1 MADACLFCR
10 IVAGEVPSQRV
21 YEDDDLVVIRD
32 IAPKAPVHLLVVPR
46 AHIVSLAHTTAE
58 QAPLLGRCL
67 VVAAQVARQEGVAE
81 SGYRLIA
88 NSGPDSGMEVPHLH
102 FHILGGRRLGGLG

>member
-1 MADACLFCR
+1 MADACIFCR
-10 IVAGEVPSQRV
+10 IAAGKVPSQNV
-21 YEDDDLVVIRD
+21 YQDEEILVFRD
-32 IAPKAPVHLLVVPR
+32 IAPKAPVHLLVVPK
-46 AHIVSLAHTTAE
+46 AHIVSLAETTPE

-67 VVAAQVARQEGVAE
+67 AVAAEVAHREGVAA

-102 FHILGGRRLGGLG
+102 FHILGGRRL

>member
-1 MADACLFCR
+1 MADACIFCR
-10 IVAGEVPSQRV
+10 IAAGEVPSQFV
-21 YEDDDLVVIRD
+21 FQDDEIIVFRD
-32 IAPKAPVHLLVVPR
+32 IAPKAPVHLLVLPR
-46 AHIVSLAHTTAE
+46 AHIVSLAHTTPE

-88 NSGPDSGMEVPHLH
+88 NSGPDSGMAEPHLT
-102 FHILGGRRLGGLG
+102 F